1 MSDSAN
7 HDTSA
12 GNPTESRDSEFGS
25 QTSQAAQEET
35 ADVQT
40 SPEHN
45 EETLG
50 ASEPTG
56 GDSSLI
62 KDPSTWVSGDDPA
75 TASQKSYLD
84 TLAKQAGEELPAD
97 ISKAEA
103 SEQID
108 RLRRETGK
116 G

>member
-1 MSDSAN
+1 MS
-7 HDTSA
+7 
-12 GNPTESRDSEFGS
+12 ESEFTSEG
-25 QTSQAAQEET
+25 SQAAQEET
-35 ADVQT
+35 GDVQA

-50 ASEPTG
+50 ASTPTD
-56 GDSSLI
+56 GDPSLI
-62 KDPSTWVSGDDPA
+62 KDPSEWVSGGDPA

-97 ISKAEA
+97 ISKADA
-103 SEQID
+103 SEAID
-108 RLRRETGK
+108 RLRQQTGQ